1 MILPTM
7 TLTELSAEL
16 LADYREVAA
25 RWKAFEP
32 KFERIRKRVPAFPW
46 LWETKVMT
54 KRRNEWY
61 IGCYAFSKKDATV
74 VYPHISIFFR
84 RENATWAAY
93 PIRGKDSTLLLIF
106 SSHFFERYIERFLN
120 VDKKDLEY
128 PVKDIVRVFFLRNY
142 HIFPYKSEIED
153 RVRGFC
159 EDGMFLGDWLDDG
172 VGLVKTY
179 LSRDEM
185 KPNQFTEFIQAV
197 QSWILGDIF
206 MSHKGRSLVDED
218 FDGLPDTYFS
228 TDVQIGF
235 VNSRNNAIWE
245 SIFIDL
251 LKFKQEHE
259 EEYLQCSR
267 MLDSIIENR
276 RK

>member
-1 MILPTM
+1 M
-7 TLTELSAEL
+7 
-16 LADYREVAA
+16 
-25 RWKAFEP
+25 
-32 KFERIRKRVPAFPW
+32 PAY
-46 LWETKVMT
+46 L
-54 KRRNEWY
+54 
-61 IGCYAFSKKDATV
+61 
-74 VYPHISIFFR
+74 ISFR
-84 RENATWAAY
+84 RENATWAAF

-106 SSHFFERYIERFLN
+106 PAHFFDRYIERFLN

-142 HIFPYKSEIED
+142 HIFPYKSEMED

-235 VNSRNNAIWE
+235 VNSRSNAIWRD
-245 SIFIDL
+245 IFIDL